1 MESNADSQA
10 NFAKINLK
18 ACIFYNTVNISYGV
32 RGTQQKTAQWGLTQI
47 YFVQP
52 HEIIDKINLLSH

>member
-32 RGTQQKTAQWGLTQI
+32 RGTQ
-47 YFVQP
+47 
-52 HEIIDKINLLSH
+52 